1 VVTSIRAI
9 LDRVALFET
18 LFDGFNRAGLRYVV
32 VGGVAVVLHGFARL
46 TADVDIVVDLSPEEA
61 AKAVGCLSSLGLR
74 PRAPV
79 DPIGFAT
86 PAIRQTWI
94 QRKGMQVFSWYDP
107 KNPMREVDVFV
118 SHPIPFED
126 LWARSILFPLGALLV
141 RVASIADLV
150 QLKRLA
156 GRPQDLTDIEA
167 LEEIERRRPRKP

>member
-1 VVTSIRAI
+1 M
-9 LDRVALFET
+9 ALFET
-18 LFDGFNRAGLRYVV
+18 LFDGFNKAGLRYVL

-61 AKAVGCLSSLGLR
+61 AKAVDCLSSLGLR

-86 PAIRQTWI
+86 PATRQTWI
-94 QRKGMQVFSWYDP
+94 EEKGMQVFSWYDP

-118 SHPIPFED
+118 THPIPFED
-126 LWARSILFPLGALLV
+126 LWTRSMLFSLGTTLV
-141 RVASIADLV
+141 RVASIADLI

-156 GRPQDLTDIEA
+156 SRPQDLIDIEA
-167 LEEIERRRPRKP
+167 LEEIERHRRKEP

>member
-1 VVTSIRAI
+1 
-9 LDRVALFET
+9 
-18 LFDGFNRAGLRYVV
+18 
-32 VGGVAVVLHGFARL
+32 
-46 TADVDIVVDLSPEEA
+46 
-61 AKAVGCLSSLGLR
+61 
-74 PRAPV
+74 
-79 DPIGFAT
+79 
-86 PAIRQTWI
+86 
-94 QRKGMQVFSWYDP
+94 MQVFSWYDP